1 MRMERSE
8 DASEILFA
16 RNLISL
22 NAHATGIMAMD
33 YVYSN
38 IKNIEGFRTDVK
50 LGKQLG
56 YTGKSVVHPNQIGVV
71 HELYTPTIKEI
82 ESAKEIL
89 NAYEDALKNASG
101 VTSLNGKM
109 IDKPMVTRAMSIL
122 SYAKAAG
129 MEV

>member
-1 MRMERSE
+1 MQRVQIVAKS
-8 DASEILFA
+8 DKGC
-16 RNLISL
+16 RNYRVKNHIAL
-22 NAHATGIMAMD
+22 
-33 YVYSN
+33 
-38 IKNIEGFRTDVK
+38 IKNNEGFRADVK

-56 YTGKSVVHPNQIGVV
+56 YTGKSVVHPNQIGMV

>member
-1 MRMERSE
+1 M
-8 DASEILFA
+8 
-16 RNLISL
+16 
-22 NAHATGIMAMD
+22 
-33 YVYSN
+33 
-38 IKNIEGFRTDVK
+38 
-50 LGKQLG
+50 
-56 YTGKSVVHPNQIGVV
+56 HPNQIGVV

-109 IDKPMVTRAMSIL
+109 IDKPIMVTRAMSIL